1 MNGAAKSF
9 SGARW
14 TAIGL
19 LGAAVATLWQAQA
32 LPRWGFD
39 GPGTGIFPQ
48 VLSVIAIALSALVLL
63 LDRRAPEPADN
74 GDNEAVSR
82 YDLAE
87 PAQRRVFHFYL
98 LALALMVVGTWW
110 LGFIVTVALVIITI
124 MRFGEGVSWRATL
137 ITTACVVLVGQLG
150 FGWLLQVSLPEGPLD
165 RAVLGLMRAAGML

>member
-1 MNGAAKSF
+1 MAA

-14 TAIGL
+14 TALAL
-19 LGAAVATLWQAQA
+19 LGVAVATFWQAKA

-48 VLSVIAIALSALVLL
+48 VLSIMAIALSALVLL
-63 LDRRAPEPADN
+63 LERRKPEPVDS
-74 GDNEAVSR
+74 GDGEAVAR

-98 LALALMVVGTWW
+98 LALALLVVGTWW
-110 LGFIVTVALVIITI
+110 LGFIVTVIAVIVTI
-124 MRFGEGVSWRATL
+124 MRFGEGVGWRATL
-137 ITTACVVLVGQLG
+137 VTAASVVLVGQLG
-150 FGWLLQVSLPEGPLD
+150 FGWLLQVSLPAGPVD